1 MEIIRVKEW
10 LYDKVKSE
18 ARSNHAW
25 IDIIERTYDA
35 FQTAKVEDGFV
46 KIAAEV
52 LKETDKA
59 INVKIDCD
67 GTLGA
72 AYAYAWLPKSQI
84 VRA

>member
-10 LYDKVKSE
+10 LLDKTQQD

-25 IDIIERTYDA
+25 IDILERNENG
-35 FQTAKVEDGFV
+35 TAKIEDGYI

-52 LKETDKA
+52 LKETEKA
-59 INVKIDCD
+59 INVKISCD

-72 AYAYAWLPKSQI
+72 NWTYAWLPKSQI
-84 VRA
+84 IRA